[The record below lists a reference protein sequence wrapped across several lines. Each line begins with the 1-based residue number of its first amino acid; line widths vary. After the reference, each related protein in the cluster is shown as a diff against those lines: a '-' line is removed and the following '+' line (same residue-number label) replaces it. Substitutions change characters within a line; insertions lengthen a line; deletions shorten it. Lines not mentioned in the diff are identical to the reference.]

1 MMHENYAHHSRH
13 RRTSAAAGFLLI
25 VSFAALSACTG
36 TPIAAERAE
45 RGELDATTER
55 YRPADELPA
64 LPALTT
70 DSTLADF
77 LRFALLNSPRV
88 ESAYYDW
95 AAAVERI
102 VAARSLPDPQLR
114 FSADIT
120 DAVMSLMPGLMMDL
134 PGPGKLRLA
143 GEVAAS
149 ESRASFF
156 GFKQEILRTALTVK
170 VSYYRLGFLEEALR
184 VQRETLS
191 LIDDLERL
199 AEQQNAAGLAAMQ
212 DVLRA
217 QIARVQLTTQIENL
231 EDSRLALAA
240 EWKAALGL
248 GPGDQ
253 DPPIP
258 VTFIPSS
265 DLPVPDALWATAL
278 AHNPELRALEYDV
291 RRAESTLALAL
302 KAGVPDFQVGLEVDV
317 LADPLIFTPMVGASL
332 PIWRDK
338 ISAGIS
344 AAQAEKL
351 AANARLTAQEVQ
363 LAAEL
368 ASTLFQYREAVR
380 DEELAR
386 VQLLPRARAALAAAR
401 ASYVNG
407 RAGFL
412 DVIDAQRSLLE
423 YELAGIAAAT
433 QRELALAALSLAIAG
448 VPPAD
453 APLPPAT
460 EER

>member
-1 MMHENYAHHSRH
+1 MMHEIYAHRSHPLRAA
-13 RRTSAAAGFLLI
+13 AAAGCLLI
-25 VSFAALSACTG
+25 APWVVLPACTG

-45 RGELDATTER
+45 RGELDATAER
-55 YRPADELPA
+55 YRPADERPA
-64 LPALTT
+64 LPRLTA
-70 DSTLADF
+70 DSSLADF

-88 ESAYYDW
+88 ESAYYAW

-114 FSADIT
+114 FSADIADT
-120 DAVMSLMPGLMMDL
+120 VMSLMPGLMMDL
-134 PGPGKLRLA
+134 PGPGKLRIA
-143 GEVAAS
+143 GEAAAN
-149 ESRASFF
+149 ESRTAFF

-170 VSYYRLGFLEEALR
+170 ASYYRLGFLDEALR

-248 GPGDQ
+248 GPDDQ

-258 VTFIPSS
+258 VAFVPSS
-265 DLPVPDALWATAL
+265 DLPVPDALLATAL
-278 AHNPELRALEYDV
+278 VHNPELRALEYDV
-291 RRAESTLALAL
+291 RRAESALSLARR
-302 KAGVPDFQVGLEVDV
+302 AGVPDFSLGLEVDV
-317 LADPLIFTPMVGASL
+317 LADPLMFTPMVGATL

-338 ISAGIS
+338 ISAGI
-344 AAQAEKL
+344 ATAQAEKR
-351 AANARLTAQEVQ
+351 AADARLTAQEVQ

-380 DEELAR
+380 NEALAR
-386 VQLLPRARAALAAAR
+386 VQLLPRAHAALAAAR

-407 RAGFL
+407 RADFL

-423 YELAGIAAAT
+423 FELAGIAAAT

-448 VPPAD
+448 IPPAD